1 VEGGVTKDTQA
12 EALSVELRHRLRR
25 FELDVRFALGRE
37 TLALVGPSG
46 AGKTSVLR
54 AIAGL
59 LRPDHG
65 SIVLGD
71 LVLVDTRRHV
81 GLPPEDRAVGMVFQ
95 DGALF
100 PHLTVAKNVAYGL
113 WPRPGSRRD
122 RDRRVT
128 ALLERFGI
136 ASLAKARPVEI
147 SGGER
152 QRTALARAVG
162 RSPRVLL
169 LDEPLSA
176 LDSVT
181 KAQVSRELSRWLGEL
196 RLPTILVSHDY
207 GDVVGL
213 ADRVLVIDEGRLVQD
228 GTVDDLV
235 RAPASSFVAAF
246 TGGNYFT
253 GEARTGAGG
262 MTEVRLEP
270 AGLAATQMHAH
281 GRIGVAIDPWAIDLL
296 PCGPGEGE
304 TEQPN
309 ALTGPVVQ
317 IARQGGTVRV
327 SVASIPPLI
336 AEIPEEKVGA
346 LGLER
351 GTLVTAR
358 WAPEAVRL
366 VPLQGA
372 KGAAAGGTDPGA
384 GATDGGEDTEEA

>member
-1 VEGGVTKDTQA
+1 VEDGVTEDPR
-12 EALSVELRHRLRR
+12 EEVLSVELRHKLRR
-25 FELDVRFALGRE
+25 FALDVRFALGRE

-54 AIAGL
+54 AISGL
-59 LRPDHG
+59 LRPDSG

-71 LVLVDTRRHV
+71 LVLTDTRRHV
-81 GLPPEDRAVGMVFQ
+81 NLPPEDRAVGMVFQ

-113 WPRPGSRRD
+113 RPRARGRRD
-122 RDRRVT
+122 RDQRVT

-162 RSPRVLL
+162 RSPQVLL

-213 ADRVLVIDEGRLVQD
+213 ADRVLVIDEGRLIQD

-235 RAPASSFVAAF
+235 RAPASPFVAAF
-246 TGGNYFT
+246 TGGNLFI
-253 GEARTGAGG
+253 GEARAGAGAV
-262 MTEVRLEP
+262 TEIRLEP
-270 AGLAATQMHAH
+270 AGLVATYARAR
-281 GRIGVAIDPWAIDLL
+281 GRIGVAVDPWAIDLVRG
-296 PCGPGEGE
+296 GPGEGGAALA
-304 TEQPN
+304 N

-317 IARQGGTVRV
+317 IARQGGSARV
-327 SVASIPPLI
+327 SVGSIPPLT
-336 AEIPEEKVGA
+336 AEIPAETVAA
-346 LGLER
+346 LGLRR
-351 GTLVTAR
+351 GMLVTAR
-358 WAPEAVRL
+358 WRQEAVRL
-366 VPLQGA
+366 VPLSGA
-372 KGAAAGGTDPGA
+372 KSP
-384 GATDGGEDTEEA
+384 